1 MLALA
6 GFLLLAPPMFVSAPL
21 AGLLLFSR
29 PSTAREWGWLLGAS
43 LWTALGLQP
52 LGGLGAQ
59 VARAGAVLLCG
70 SFLALTLWR
79 PSPLFS
85 RALVSVAVA
94 AGALVAW
101 MVRFGIGW
109 TQVRQAVDH
118 DLGVYQDAARAQWQA
133 AGVPSDVVAQL
144 SGISGTV
151 AQLYPALLAIASVAG
166 LRLAWAWY
174 HRVSIRPLGVPPPPF
189 PAFRFSDQLV
199 WGWVV
204 ALGLCLLPVPDPAA
218 MVGANL
224 LLLWTTLY
232 GTRGLAVLL
241 AGAGQVPRSVIVVL
255 GVISLFLLPFVI
267 GGLTLLGLADTWLD
281 FRRRVTPA
289 NRGFDR

>member
-174 HRVSIRPLGVPPPPF
+174 HRVSTRPLGVPPPPF

>member
-1 MLALA
+1 MLL
-6 GFLLLAPPMFVSAPL
+6 
-21 AGLLLFSR
+21 SR
-29 PSTAREWGWLLGAS
+29 PSTVREWGWLFGAA
-43 LWTALGLQP
+43 LWTVLWLEP

-59 VARAGAVLLCG
+59 VARAGSVFLCG

-85 RALVSVAVA
+85 RALVAA
-94 AGALVAW
+94 TLAGAALVTW
-101 MVRFGIGW
+101 MLHFGIGW
-109 TQVRQAVDH
+109 SEVRQAVDH
-118 DLGVYQDAARAQWQA
+118 DLGVYQQAARAQWQA
-133 AGVPSDVVAQL
+133 AGVPSDMVAQM
-144 SGISGTV
+144 SSISETV
-151 AQLYPALLAIASVAG
+151 AQLYPALLAIAAVAG

-174 HRVSIRPLGVPPPPF
+174 HRVSTRPLGAPPPPF

-199 WGWVV
+199 WGWVL
-204 ALGLCLLPVPDPAA
+204 ALGLCLLPVPDPWP

-224 LLLWTTLY
+224 LLLWTSLY

-241 AGAGQVPRSVIVVL
+241 AGAGRLPRSVIVVL
-255 GVISLFLLPFVI
+255 GAISLFLLPFVV